1 MDLPIASNY
10 LQHLT
15 LLAQEEK
22 QRFFN
27 VPPFS
32 FLLGLAA
39 FTHIAL
45 VTPALFAD
53 VSDDIAPTKQVRLAF
68 GIDKDIKEQVSD
80 QPSLK
85 QQPQEQLSQP
95 QTPAQPKPISAPA
108 VEVTQKQKTVIA
120 PKTLEQKDSPPTRI
134 LSNVNSRISSVKV
147 APRRSGA
154 ASGGGYSADMP
165 RVERGEAVS
174 KYEQLLSG
182 WINNHRVNKLLTL
195 PAGASGRAVVRV
207 RINRRGYVIFK
218 TIEQSSG
225 VGELDQAAI
234 DSVSRASP
242 VPAVPSE
249 YPGGVQ
255 LEFLIPI
262 TFVIN

>member
-1 MDLPIASNY
+1 MDSPIASNY

-32 FLLGLAA
+32 LLLGLAA

-45 VTPALFAD
+45 VTPALLAD
-53 VSDDIAPTKQVRLAF
+53 VSNDIAPTKQVHLAF
-68 GIDKDIKEQVSD
+68 GIDKEIKELKND
-80 QPSLK
+80 QPSL
-85 QQPQEQLSQP
+85 QPPAQEQD
-95 QTPAQPKPISAPA
+95 APA
-108 VEVTQKQKTVIA
+108 KQVIA
-120 PKTLEQKDSPPTRI
+120 PKMVVKQKQKSDIAPEIQPQIATPARV
-134 LSNVNSRISSVKV
+134 LSDVNSRISNVKV
-147 APRRSGA
+147 APRRS
-154 ASGGGYSADMP
+154 ASATSKGYNADVP

-174 KYEQLLSG
+174 KYERLLSG
-182 WINNHRVNKLLTL
+182 WINNHRVNKLITL
-195 PAGASGRAVVRV
+195 PAGASGRVVVRL

-225 VGELDQAAI
+225 VRELDQAAI
-234 DSVSRASP
+234 DSVARASP
-242 VPAVPSE
+242 VPAVPAE
-249 YPGGVQ
+249 YPGGWQ

-262 TFVIN
+262 AFVVN